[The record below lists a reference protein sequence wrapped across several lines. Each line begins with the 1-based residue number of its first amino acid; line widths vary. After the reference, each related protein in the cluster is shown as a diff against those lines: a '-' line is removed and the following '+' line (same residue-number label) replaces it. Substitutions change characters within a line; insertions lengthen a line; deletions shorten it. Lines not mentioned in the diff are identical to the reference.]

1 VSGTA
6 GSVNPIDLA
15 RRSVHVTKSE
25 FVDQVASK
33 ANLGKKEAGEAVD
46 AVLDVIEDALKRGSD
61 VTFSGFGKFHVAER
75 GARQG
80 VHPRTG
86 EPIQIAASKVPR
98 FTAGS
103 SLKKSVNG

>member
-1 VSGTA
+1 M
-6 GSVNPIDLA
+6 
-15 RRSVHVTKSE
+15 TKSE

-33 ANLGKKEAGEAVD
+33 ANLGKKEAAEAVD
-46 AVLDVIEDALKRGSD
+46 AVLGVIEDTLKRGSD

-103 SLKKSVNG
+103 GLKKSVNH